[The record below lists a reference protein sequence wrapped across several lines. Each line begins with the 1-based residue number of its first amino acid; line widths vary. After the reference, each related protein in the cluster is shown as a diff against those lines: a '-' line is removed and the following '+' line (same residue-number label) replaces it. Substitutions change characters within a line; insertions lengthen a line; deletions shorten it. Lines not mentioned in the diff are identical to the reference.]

1 MPEDPQFAFDFNPP
15 ASALP
20 ELWTPDDIYL
30 ACDAAT
36 ISRFAE
42 DRRVERK
49 RVEVAQRD
57 FAAYLSM
64 WSNTQPSGGVMFIG
78 VGDDG
83 SMLGC
88 KHSSTD
94 HLNEFETA
102 RKLCPDARFELKR
115 VPITDRNGEP
125 NFIIAVRVLYR
136 ADKLVE
142 CHDGRAF
149 VREGSEKRQLLETEK
164 RELRLNRGELDC
176 ETEKVAISFPDDFD
190 QKLMARFRDNYVAK
204 RSLTPRYQI
213 EDVLQLCK
221 LGKRA
226 GGRFEP
232 NLACAILF
240 AKDSREILPGAYIR
254 VLRYEGTEERFGQGM
269 NAVADRIF
277 DGPLAQQVADAESF
291 IGSQIRTFTRLGADG
306 RFLTKPEFPHDVWL
320 EAVVNAAVHRSYNLR
335 HMNIFVKMF
344 DNKLVVESPG
354 SFFPPTTGSTVY
366 EAHNPRNPNLMW
378 AMYYFDF
385 VQCAY
390 EGTRRMRAAM
400 QDASLPEPIFAE
412 AEGGAHRVVVT
423 LKNNVEHRKQFVR
436 TEAMPNIDPIV
447 YEKLSEAER
456 LLVNYCAEG
465 RRITVKD
472 AQDVLG
478 SLANDWRAARQ
489 ILGELEKKRLFMRP
503 PGKERDRH
511 RMWYLRPRRAVKGP
525 TPSDKGWTSKP

>member
-1 MPEDPQFAFDFNPP
+1 MTEDAQFAFDFNPP
-15 ASALP
+15 VSALP
-20 ELWTPDDIYL
+20 ELWTPDDIYQS
-30 ACDAAT
+30 CDAKTVAAF
-36 ISRFAE
+36 SE

-78 VGDDG
+78 VADDG
-83 SMLGC
+83 KILGC
-88 KHSSTD
+88 KHAGTE

-102 RKLCPDARFELKR
+102 RKLCPDARFELQR
-115 VPITDRNGEP
+115 VPVTDVKGDS
-125 NFIIAVRVLYR
+125 NFIIAVRVFYR

-142 CHDGRAF
+142 CNDGRAF
-149 VREGSEKRQLLETEK
+149 VREGAEKRLLLEGEK

-176 ETEKVAISFPDDFD
+176 ETEKVALNFPDTFD

-204 RSLTPRYQI
+204 RQLTPRFKI

-221 LGKRA
+221 LGKRID
-226 GGRFEP
+226 GRFQP

-240 AKDSREILPGAYIR
+240 AKDSREILPGAFIR
-254 VLRYEGTEERFGQGM
+254 VLRYEGVEEHFGQGM

-277 DGPLAQQVADAESF
+277 DGPLAKQIADAETF
-291 IGSQIRTFTRLGADG
+291 IGAQIRTFTRLGADG
-306 RFLTKPEFPHDVWL
+306 RFMTKPEFPHDVWL

-335 HMNIFVKMF
+335 HMNIYVKMF
-344 DNKLVVESPG
+344 DNKFVVESPG
-354 SFFPPTTGSTVY
+354 TFFPPTTSATVY

-390 EGTRRMRAAM
+390 EGTRRMRSAM
-400 QDASLPEPIFAE
+400 QDASLPEPIFAQ
-412 AEGGAHRVVVT
+412 AESGSHRVIVT
-423 LKNNVEHRKQFVR
+423 LKNNIEHRKNFVR
-436 TEAMPNIDPIV
+436 TEAMPNIDPII
-447 YEKLSEAER
+447 YEQLSEAER
-456 LLVNYCAEG
+456 ILVNYCAEG

-478 SLANDWRAARQ
+478 SLANDWRAARD
-489 ILGELEKKRLFMRP
+489 ILGGLEKKRLFMRP
-503 PGKERDRH
+503 PGKDRDRH
-511 RMWYLRPRRAVKGP
+511 RLWYLRPRRIVKAA
-525 TPSDKGWTSKP
+525 TVVDKGWTAKS